1 MDLKSLWVSPDFL
14 KQTELLLKVPR
25 LSLKTLK
32 RWEVQVVGVS
42 SNGSLI
48 GLVAISDPI
57 KEDSKVAIS
66 GLKEAGLEPIIIT
79 GDNERT
85 AHAIVKEVGVE
96 TVISQVLP

>member
-1 MDLKSLWVSPDFL
+1 M
-14 KQTELLLKVPR
+14 
-25 LSLKTLK
+25 KTLK
-32 RWEVQVVGVS
+32 RWEVQVVGIS

-66 GLKEAGLEPIIIT
+66 GLKEAGLEPIIIA